1 MFKQEIEVKATYHI
15 ASLPDVEFSKRDF
28 YTDTQKF
35 STAIAKI
42 FEQMKSEEYP
52 QIEVSNKEL
61 SEDMSIEIKITQV
74 GSPGYKNA
82 QSMLQE
88 INDGDFADI
97 KESLKNLCDWSI
109 ESSFED
115 ENFRV
120 NFLHS
125 NNVKDIEILE
135 TKPKGF
141 THILRFYK

>member
-1 MFKQEIEVKATYHI
+1 MKKREDFKNIEVT
-15 ASLPDVEFSKRDF
+15 
-28 YTDTQKF
+28 TT
-35 STAIAKI
+35 
-42 FEQMKSEEYP
+42 
-52 QIEVSNKEL
+52 EL
-61 SEDMSIEIKITQV
+61 DDRSIEIKIIQID
-74 GSPGYKNA
+74 SFANKNA
-82 QSMLQE
+82 
-88 INDGDFADI
+88 NDMFEEVNNGDFADI

-135 TKPKGF
+135 TKPLGF

>member
-1 MFKQEIEVKATYHI
+1 MIT
-15 ASLPDVEFSKRDF
+15 
-28 YTDTQKF
+28 
-35 STAIAKI
+35 
-42 FEQMKSEEYP
+42 
-52 QIEVSNKEL
+52 NEL
-61 SEDMSIEIKITQV
+61 EDRSIEIKIVQID
-74 GSPGYKNA
+74 SISNKSA
-82 QSMLQE
+82 SDLLKE
-88 INDGDFADI
+88 IDDGDFADI